1 MIESKIIVPLTLSS
15 NSSVIAFQTDDIR
28 TRSSSSCNGWLCHA
42 EGSPIYKLRQAG
54 IYNVELTAN
63 VVGATAGTIA
73 LGILEDGV
81 PTSQG
86 VQTIGTAGY
95 AANIKV
101 QKAVKVCC
109 KSNTSISIASL
120 PSALTGTAGDTP
132 TETIAPIITSAT
144 LTITKVA

>member
-1 MIESKIIVPLTLSS
+1 MIESKILVPLTLGA
-15 NSSVIAFQTDDIR
+15 NNSVITFQTDDIR
-28 TRSSSSCNGWLCHA
+28 TRSSSNCNGWLCHT

-54 IYNVELTAN
+54 IYDIELTAN

-81 PTSQG
+81 ATSEG
-86 VQTIGTAGY
+86 VQTIGTVGY
-95 AANIKV
+95 VANIKV
-101 QKAVKVCC
+101 QKSVKVCC

-132 TETIAPIITSAT
+132 TTTIAPIITSAI
-144 LTITKVA
+144 LTITKIA